1 MRIKKYPSG
10 NSYIKTPNGMWV
22 RNLTALNVPFIDIN
36 RTVSDDDHFKFIENE
51 FENNLQRYPWIDEEN
66 FYFEKAIIV
75 SDGYGFDKKHEI
87 LNELDD
93 EVIIIGVN
101 KVLKKWKNKR
111 KINLYVA
118 NNPYEECLNYLSS
131 GSKINPTCVF
141 SERTYYGF
149 LQNYTGARM
158 FRYSPTQ
165 EESYSGTVSKG
176 RKWYIDDYR
185 NPICA
190 SLGLCYR
197 FNIKKIM
204 LFTCSEGFKDFRPGS
219 TNLKEDIWI
228 YPQQKIV
235 NDIIDAN
242 MYWMKDAKID
252 LASYSE
258 ACNYENANDIKEENV
273 VEWINS

>member
-10 NSYIKTPNGMWV
+10 NSYIKTQNGTWV

-36 RTVSDDDHFKFIENE
+36 HTISENDHFKFIENE

-87 LNELDD
+87 LNEVND
-93 EVIIIGVN
+93 EVVIIGVN
-101 KVLKKWKNKR
+101 KVLKKWRNKR

-118 NNPYEECLNYLSS
+118 NNPYEECLNYLS
-131 GSKINPTCVF
+131 GHRTNPTCVF

-149 LQNYTGARM
+149 LQNYTGGRM
-158 FRYSPTQ
+158 FRYSPTK
-165 EESYSGTVSKG
+165 EESYSGTVSKN
-176 RKWYIDDYR
+176 RKWHIDDYR

-197 FNIKKIM
+197 FNIKKVM
-204 LFTCSEGFKDFRPGS
+204 LFTCSEGFEDFRPGAI
-219 TNLKEDIWI
+219 NLKENIWI

-242 MYWMKDAKID
+242 MYWIKKAKTE
-252 LASYSE
+252 LGSYSE
-258 ACNYENANDIKEENV
+258 TCVYDNANNIKEENII
-273 VEWINS
+273 EWINS